1 MRCTVGMRNSTT
13 KLTIAAAAGALL
25 LASACGGGKATP
37 TDPTT
42 DPTTSISPSATADAT
57 DVPVVATTTAPAPVQ
72 FTVDGTGP
80 YQLGV
85 SLTSLQSAGVLA
97 EVATGGETC
106 PQNTSARGTGAWTDV
121 RMSFRPD
128 GKLYL
133 VTNRAAG
140 IPTPSGAYL
149 GFTLAQLN
157 TIYAGVTHEL
167 LGAGS
172 YQAFLVTTLTGRGM
186 LFDLTNQGKV
196 FTMIA
201 GEAAYLKS
209 SYEGGTDFC

>member
-1 MRCTVGMRNSTT
+1 MWNSTT
-13 KLTIAAAAGALL
+13 KFTVAAAAVALL
-25 LASACGGGKATP
+25 LVTACGGGKSTP
-37 TDPTT
+37 PAPSDGPTT
-42 DPTTSISPSATADAT
+42 PASPTTSTGPT
-57 DVPVVATTTAPAPVQ
+57 DVPVVVTATSAPAPIQ

-85 SLTSLQSAGVLA
+85 SLTSLQTQGVLA
-97 EVATGGETC
+97 EVATGSETC

-133 VTNRAAG
+133 VTNRAPG

-157 TIYAGVTHEL
+157 TIYAGVTHERL
-167 LGAGS
+167 AAGS
-172 YQAFLVTTLTGRGM
+172 YQAFLVTTVTGRGI

-196 FTMIA
+196 FTMTA
-201 GEAAYLKS
+201 GEADYLKS
-209 SYEGGTDFC
+209 SYVNGTDFC

>member
-1 MRCTVGMRNSTT
+1 MRNSTT
-13 KLTIAAAAGALL
+13 KFSIAAAAVALL
-25 LASACGGGKATP
+25 LVTACGGGKSTP
-37 TDPTT
+37 PEPSADPTT
-42 DPTTSISPSATADAT
+42 TTSPSVTAEAT
-57 DVPVVATTTAPAPVQ
+57 DVPVVATTTGPAPVQ

-85 SLTSLQSAGVLA
+85 SLTSLQTQGVLA
-97 EVATGGETC
+97 EVATGSETC

-133 VTNRAAG
+133 VTNRAPG

-167 LGAGS
+167 LAAGS
-172 YQAFLVTTLTGRGM
+172 YQAFLVTTLTGRGI

-196 FTMIA
+196 FTMTA
-201 GEAAYLKS
+201 GEADYLKS
-209 SYEGGTDFC
+209 SYVNGTDFC